1 MTVGVDP
8 TCLTRAQDRAT
19 LPPSFILLRECWPK
33 VVLLTTPVGEI
44 ENDLHRVF
52 DDLALVRRII
62 DRLPGD
68 APTIWPNAL
77 FTREDI

>member
-1 MTVGVDP
+1 M
-8 TCLTRAQDRAT
+8 
-19 LPPSFILLRECWPK
+19 
-33 VVLLTTPVGEI
+33 TTPVGEI
-44 ENDLHRVF
+44 ENELHRVF